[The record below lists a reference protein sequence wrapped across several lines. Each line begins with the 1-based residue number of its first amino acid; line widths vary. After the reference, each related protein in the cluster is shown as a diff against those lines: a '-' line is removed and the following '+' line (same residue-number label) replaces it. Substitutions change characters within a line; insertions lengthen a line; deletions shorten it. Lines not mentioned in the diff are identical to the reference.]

1 MSHSL
6 VQEESF
12 LPYVKDVDAIAHT
25 ASPFHLKAI
34 EPEEMIKPA
43 VEGTLSVIKAAAA
56 AGPNVKRIIVL
67 SSTAAVVGAPP
78 AGATLDETSWND
90 VSPKAVE
97 EKGRDAA
104 QGDKYRASKT
114 LAERAAWEWWGERK
128 GQLGWDLV
136 ALNPP
141 WVYGPFLHDV
151 PRPEELNESAG
162 MWYNAVVK
170 GADDAALVSPM

>member
-1 MSHSL
+1 MKS
-6 VQEESF
+6 
-12 LPYVKDVDAIAHT
+12 VDPA
-25 ASPFHLKAI
+25 
-34 EPEEMIKPA
+34 EMITPA
-43 VEGTLSVIKAAAA
+43 VEGTLSVLKAAAA
-56 AGPNVKRIIVL
+56 HGPSVRRIIVL
-67 SSTAAVVGAPP
+67 SSTAAVMNTAPL
-78 AGATLDETSWND
+78 GATLDEASWND
-90 VSPKAVE
+90 AMIAEVR
-97 EKGRDAA
+97 EKGRDASA
-104 QGDKYRASKT
+104 PVKYCASKT

-128 GQLGWDLV
+128 ETVGWDLV